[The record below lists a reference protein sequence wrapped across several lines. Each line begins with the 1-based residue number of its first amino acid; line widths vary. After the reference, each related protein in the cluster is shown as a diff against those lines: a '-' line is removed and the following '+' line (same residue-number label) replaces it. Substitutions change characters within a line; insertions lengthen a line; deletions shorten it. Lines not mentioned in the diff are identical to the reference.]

1 MRTPPLDGHPAYAS
15 AAHAARLIG
24 RSDRIVQLWMREAG
38 HAATWVPNAGYPV
51 ALLCEVCN
59 RQKWPHQFTL
69 TPEHFRLDTDASA
82 IADETADGD
91 SRANTAALA
100 VLSKLD
106 AIERFA
112 ASSDERQAAIVSDL
126 AELRAQV
133 AQLLADAERLRER
146 DEKAAQSHENALLR
160 HDAALERIEQAVR
173 RRGFWA
179 RIFGR

>member
-24 RSDRIVQLWMREAG
+24 RSDRIVQLWMKEAG
-38 HAATWVPNAGYPV
+38 HAATWVPGAGYPV
-51 ALLCEVCN
+51 PLLCEVCN

-82 IADETADGD
+82 IADEMTDGD
-91 SRANTAALA
+91 SHATAAALA
-100 VLSKLD
+100 LLNGHQQTLA
-106 AIERFA
+106 AIQEG
-112 ASSDERQAAIVSDL
+112 QAADAARL
-126 AELRAQV
+126 AELQAQV
-133 AQLLADAERLRER
+133 AQLLDDMARLRER
-146 DEKAAQSHENALLR
+146 DEKATQSRENALLR